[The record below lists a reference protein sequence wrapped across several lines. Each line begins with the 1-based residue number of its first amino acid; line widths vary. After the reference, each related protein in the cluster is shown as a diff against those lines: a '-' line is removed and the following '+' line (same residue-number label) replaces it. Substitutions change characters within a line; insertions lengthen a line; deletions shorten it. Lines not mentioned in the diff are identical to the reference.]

1 MRMVDIIA
9 KKRNGNILDEEE
21 IKYFINGYVDGSIPD
36 YQVSALLMSIF
47 YNGMNNSEVSNLTK
61 FMVESG
67 DVINLDEIKG
77 FKVDK
82 HSTGGVG
89 DKTSLIIGPLV
100 AAAGVP
106 VAKMSGRGLGHT
118 GGTLDKL
125 ESIKD
130 FKIELTSEQF
140 IHNVNKNKI
149 AIIGQTANLV
159 PADKKLYSLRDVT
172 ATVDSIPLIASS
184 IMSKKIASG
193 ADAIVLDVKVGS
205 GAFMKTIDEARKL
218 AVTMVQIG
226 KSLNRKTVAIL
237 SNMDEPLGKEI
248 GNANEIYEVI
258 QVLKNKGPHD
268 LTEISITIAAQM
280 TVLAQVYNDLDIAKM
295 ELRKLLV
302 NGKAFEKLIEFVT
315 AQGGDPSVIDDP
327 NLLPKAKFHTDIK
340 ADQDGFVSK
349 IDALSIGIS
358 AMLLGA
364 GRKTKDEVIDHSVGI
379 TLHKKVGDKVNQGEI
394 LATIHSNNMNID
406 ESTDLINKAYL
417 ISNEAV
423 KPNKLIY
430 DVIQ

>member
-1 MRMVDIIA
+1 MVDIIA

>member
-9 KKRNGNILDEEE
+9 KKRNGNILNEEE
-21 IKYFINGYVDGSIPD
+21 IRFFVNGYVDGSIPD
-36 YQVSALLMSIF
+36 YQVSALLMTIF
-47 YNGMNNSEVSNLTK
+47 YNGMSNSEVSNLTK

-67 DVINLDEIKG
+67 DVINLDKIKG
-77 FKVDK
+77 HKVDK

-140 IHNVNKNKI
+140 VHNVNKHKI

-184 IMSKKIASG
+184 IMSKKIAAG
-193 ADAIVLDVKVGS
+193 ADSIVLDVKVGS
-205 GAFMKTIDEARKL
+205 GAFMKTLNEAKEL
-218 AVTMVQIG
+218 AETMVQIG
-226 KSLNRKTVAIL
+226 KSLNRRTVAIL

-248 GNANEIYEVI
+248 GNANEIKEVI
-258 QVLKNKGPHD
+258 EVLNNKGPKD
-268 LTEISITIAAQM
+268 LTEISLTIAAHM
-280 TVLAQVYNDLDIAKM
+280 AVLADVYNDIKTAKI
-295 ELRKLLV
+295 ELVKLLA
-302 NGKAFEKLIEFVT
+302 NGKALEKLIEFVK
-315 AQGGDPSVIDDP
+315 AQGGDPSVINDP
-327 NLLPKAKFHTDIK
+327 TLLPKAQFQFDIK
-340 ADQDGFVSK
+340 ADDDGFISK
-349 IDALSIGIS
+349 IDALSIGIA

-364 GRKTKDEVIDHSVGI
+364 GRKTKDDLIDHAVGI
-379 TLHKKVGDKVNQGEI
+379 SLHKKVGDKVFQGELI
-394 LATIHSNNMNID
+394 ATIHSNSINVD
-406 ESTDLINKAYL
+406 ETITLINKAYS
-417 ISNEAV
+417 ISKEIV
-423 KPNKLIY
+423 IPNKLIY
-430 DVIQ
+430 DVLQ

>member
-9 KKRNGNILDEEE
+9 KKRNGNTLNEEE

-67 DVINLDEIKG
+67 DVINLDQIKG

-106 VAKMSGRGLGHT
+106 IAKMSGRGLGHT

-125 ESIKD
+125 ESIKN

-140 IHNVNKNKI
+140 INNVNKHKI

-218 AVTMVQIG
+218 AETMVQIG

-237 SNMDEPLGKEI
+237 TNMDEPLGKEI
-248 GNANEIYEVI
+248 GNANEIHEVI
-258 QVLKNKGPHD
+258 QVLKNNGPHD

-280 TVLAQVYNDLDIAKM
+280 TVLANVYDDIEIAKI
-295 ELRKLLV
+295 ELRKLLS
-302 NGKAFEKLIEFVT
+302 NGKAFEKLVEFVM
-315 AQGGDPSVIDDP
+315 AQGGDTSVIHDP
-327 NLLPKAKFHTDIK
+327 NLLPKAKVHSDIK

-379 TLHKKVGDKVNQGEI
+379 TLHKKVGDKVNQGEVI
-394 LATIHSNNMNID
+394 ATIHCNNSNID
-406 ESTDLINKAYL
+406 ESTDLIHKAYL
-417 ISNEAV
+417 ISNEAI
-423 KPNKLIY
+423 KSSKLIY

>member
-1 MRMVDIIA
+1 MVDIIA
-9 KKRNGNILDEEE
+9 KKRNGNILNEEE
-21 IKYFINGYVDGSIPD
+21 IRFFVNGYVDGSIPD
-36 YQVSALLMSIF
+36 YQVSALLMTIF
-47 YNGMNNSEVSNLTK
+47 YNGMSNSEVSNLTK

-67 DVINLDEIKG
+67 DVINLDKIKG
-77 FKVDK
+77 HKVDK

-140 IHNVNKNKI
+140 VHNVNKHKI

-184 IMSKKIASG
+184 IMSKKIAAG
-193 ADAIVLDVKVGS
+193 ADSIVLDVKVGS
-205 GAFMKTIDEARKL
+205 GAFMKTLNEAKEL
-218 AVTMVQIG
+218 AETMVQIG
-226 KSLNRKTVAIL
+226 KSLNRRTVAIL

-248 GNANEIYEVI
+248 GNANEIKEVI
-258 QVLKNKGPHD
+258 EVLNNKGPKD
-268 LTEISITIAAQM
+268 LTEISLTIAAHM
-280 TVLAQVYNDLDIAKM
+280 AVLADVYNDIKTAKI
-295 ELRKLLV
+295 ELVKLLA
-302 NGKAFEKLIEFVT
+302 NGKALEKLIEFVK
-315 AQGGDPSVIDDP
+315 AQGGDPSVINDP
-327 NLLPKAKFHTDIK
+327 TLLPKAQFQFDIK
-340 ADQDGFVSK
+340 ADDDGFISK
-349 IDALSIGIS
+349 IDALSIGIA

-364 GRKTKDEVIDHSVGI
+364 GRKTKDDLIDHAVGI
-379 TLHKKVGDKVNQGEI
+379 SLHKKVGDKVFQGELI
-394 LATIHSNNMNID
+394 ATIHSNSINVD
-406 ESTDLINKAYL
+406 ETITLINKAYS
-417 ISNEAV
+417 ISKEIV
-423 KPNKLIY
+423 IPNKLIY
-430 DVIQ
+430 DVLQ

>member
-1 MRMVDIIA
+1 MVDIIA
-9 KKRNGNILDEEE
+9 KKRNGNTLNEEE

-67 DVINLDEIKG
+67 DVINLDQIKG

-106 VAKMSGRGLGHT
+106 IAKMSGRGLGHT

-125 ESIKD
+125 ESIKN

-140 IHNVNKNKI
+140 INNVNKHKI

-218 AVTMVQIG
+218 AETMVQIG

-237 SNMDEPLGKEI
+237 TNMDEPLGKEI
-248 GNANEIYEVI
+248 GNANEIHEVI
-258 QVLKNKGPHD
+258 QVLKNNGPHD

-280 TVLAQVYNDLDIAKM
+280 TVLANVYDDIEIAKI
-295 ELRKLLV
+295 ELRKLLS
-302 NGKAFEKLIEFVT
+302 NGKAFEKLVEFVM
-315 AQGGDPSVIDDP
+315 AQGGDTSVIHDP
-327 NLLPKAKFHTDIK
+327 NLLPKAKVHSDIK

-379 TLHKKVGDKVNQGEI
+379 TLHKKVGDKVNQGEVI
-394 LATIHSNNMNID
+394 ATIHCNNSNID
-406 ESTDLINKAYL
+406 ESTDLIHKAYL
-417 ISNEAV
+417 ISNEAI
-423 KPNKLIY
+423 KSSKLIY